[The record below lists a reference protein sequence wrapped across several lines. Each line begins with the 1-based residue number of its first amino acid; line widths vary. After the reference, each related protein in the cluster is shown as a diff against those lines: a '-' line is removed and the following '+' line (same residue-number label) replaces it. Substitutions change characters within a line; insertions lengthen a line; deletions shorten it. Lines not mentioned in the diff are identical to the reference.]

1 MGPVL
6 PGGMSFTVNR
16 VPLRGGGVPSSR
28 APMSSTSSPT
38 EMSAGVPSLHQMRVD
53 MPPDFDVRRLAAV
66 PSMRT
71 FAVRLASCP
80 VTTRRIGGKSVIV
93 KVPGFTRSCLLRLL
107 DARQGRGSF
116 AHDDQPGFLVLGA
129 VPMHLLGEMRDER
142 AGGHRYREIRIEL
155 VARGDPPGALDH
167 GDEAIVRMKVRAAEV
182 ARPEPVHDHVQA
194 GFFRIADEH
203 RLVDAGGSGR
213 VAPLELI

>member
-1 MGPVL
+1 MVSVRCMGPDL
-6 PGGMSFTVNR
+6 PGGMSFTVKR
-16 VPLRGGGVPSSR
+16 VPSGGGGVPSMR
-28 APMSSTSSPT
+28 APMSSIFSPT
-38 EMSAGVPSLHQMRVD
+38 EMSAGVRSVHQMSVD
-53 MPPDFDVRRLAAV
+53 MPPDFDVRLLVAA

-116 AHDDQPGFLVLGA
+116 AHDDEPGFLVLRS

-142 AGGHRYREIRIEL
+142 AGGHR
-155 VARGDPPGALDH
+155 H
-167 GDEAIVRMKVRAAEV
+167 
-182 ARPEPVHDHVQA
+182 
-194 GFFRIADEH
+194 
-203 RLVDAGGSGR
+203 
-213 VAPLELI
+213 